1 MPASAETRGASVAE
15 RGRKVTRSLRRV
27 GRAAALTF
35 CLWPAALSAAGAA
48 AAPDTLQPAGEA
60 RVVDVI
66 NGATVRLASGDIAR
80 LAGIDAPRLA
90 DRSGRP
96 WPHAAASRRALAAL
110 VLDRRVRL
118 FHAGRRID
126 RYGRLIVHLFV
137 GPRWV
142 QGALV
147 SDGHVRVR
155 SYAGNRQRV
164 AELLARE
171 DAARKARLGIWAH
184 SRYAV
189 RTPESVRRDLDSWQ
203 IVEGTVRAVAAFRDV
218 TYLNFDDDWRTDFT
232 VRIAARARRLFRN
245 AGIDLRALEGRT
257 VRVRGWVR
265 RRNGPLI
272 AATHPEQIER
282 LPPAPGR

>member
-1 MPASAETRGASVAE
+1 MRRG
-15 RGRKVTRSLRRV
+15 
-27 GRAAALTF
+27 GRAAALIF
-35 CLWPAALSAAGAA
+35 CLWPAALPAGAA
-48 AAPDTLQPAGEA
+48 AAPDTLRPAGEA

-66 NGATVRLASGDIAR
+66 SGATVRLASGDIAR
-80 LAGIDAPRLA
+80 LAGVDAPRLA

-110 VLDRRVRL
+110 VLDRWVRL
-118 FHAGRRID
+118 FHVGRRID

-147 SDGHVRVR
+147 SAGHVRVR
-155 SYAGNRQRV
+155 SYAGTRLRI

-171 DAARKARLGIWAH
+171 DAARRAGLGLWAH
-184 SRYAV
+184 RRYAV
-189 RTPESVRRDLDSWQ
+189 RTAGSVRRDLDSWQ

-232 VRIAARARRLFRN
+232 VRIGARARRLFRT
-245 AGIDLRALEGRT
+245 AGIDLRALKGRI

-265 RRNGPLI
+265 QRNGPLI
-272 AATHPEQIER
+272 VATHPEQIER
-282 LPPAPGR
+282 LPTAPDRQPGR